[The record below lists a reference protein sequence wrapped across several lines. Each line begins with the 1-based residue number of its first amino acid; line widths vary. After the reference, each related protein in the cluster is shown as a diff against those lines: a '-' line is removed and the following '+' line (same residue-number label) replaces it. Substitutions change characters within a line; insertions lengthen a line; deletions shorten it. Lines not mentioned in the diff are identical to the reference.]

1 MSAFAPFFK
10 GDSAQGYVFG
20 WLIAPDL
27 TLPVASVQHNAIGAD
42 IRDLGQINIGIGP
55 SGPIQHSRRQNPGVP
70 ETRYQAAQICRPHQT
85 MCPKHLTNPHRQRT
99 RTSR

>member
-42 IRDLGQINIGIGP
+42 LSDLGQISIGVGP
-55 SGPIQHSRRQNPGVP
+55 SGPIQHSRRQNPGVRKP
-70 ETRYQAAQICRPHQT
+70 AIRW
-85 MCPKHLTNPHRQRT
+85 PKASDQSASPTHEDIAVTH
-99 RTSR
+99 